1 MLLALPALVLGPSA
15 TAHDVLESTDPPD
28 GAVLEAAPEQVVLTF
43 TAPQAG
49 VGAEV
54 VVTGPDGAP
63 WSEGP
68 AVVAGPTVTQAL
80 AAGMP
85 DGAYT
90 VSWRSVAQDGH
101 PVTGSFGFVVAGPPA
116 PEPTAEVTAEATA
129 QAAPEPEATEQPAS
143 AEETAT
149 PATSAEESPD
159 AEDGAASRVAWA
171 VAGLVAASVAA
182 GALVLR
188 RRAGRTVAVPGDQ
201 GDHDD

>member
-116 PEPTAEVTAEATA
+116 PEPTAEATA